1 MKEEVISQFMKLE
14 GVGRKKA
21 EALYEAG
28 YRSFEDLQKAEIEE
42 LSSVEGIGRALAER
56 IKEQLSEIAGKV
68 EEIEERDEEFERLLR
83 VREILKKKRPEFR
96 RYQAHKKK
104 ALDDSWRRPRGIHN
118 KLRRRFAGK
127 GNVVQIGYGSPRKVR
142 GIHPS
147 GYEEVLVRTLS
158 DLENVDPSKQIVR
171 IASTVGTKKRLK
183 IEKYAESLGIRVIN
197 KLRRED

>member
-1 MKEEVISQFMKLE
+1 MKEEIISQFMKLE
-14 GVGRKKA
+14 GIGKKKA

-28 YRSFEDLQKAEIEE
+28 YRSLEDLQKATVEE
-42 LSSVEGIGRALAER
+42 LSSVEGIGKALAEK
-56 IKEQLSEIAGKV
+56 IKEQLSKV
-68 EEIEERDEEFERLLR
+68 TEKLEERDEEFERLLR
-83 VREILKKKRPEFR
+83 VREMLKRKRPEFR

-118 KLRRRFAGK
+118 KLRRRFSGK
-127 GNVVQIGYGSPRKVR
+127 GNVVQAGYGSPKMVR

-158 DLENVDPSKQIVR
+158 DIENVDPSRQIVR

-197 KLRRED
+197 KLRREG